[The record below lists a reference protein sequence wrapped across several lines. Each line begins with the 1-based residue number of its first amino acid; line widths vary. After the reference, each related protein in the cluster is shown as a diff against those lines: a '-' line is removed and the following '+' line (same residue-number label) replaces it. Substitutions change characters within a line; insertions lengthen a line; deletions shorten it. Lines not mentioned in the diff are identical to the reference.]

1 MNSKQG
7 PGEIKSLISFLEIT
21 DQDSIDFL
29 GEDINIV
36 FWSYDMKTREMIF
49 TEGLER
55 IYRCNYQDFTKNFW
69 SQWIHPEN
77 KEVEELL
84 MNAFLNKKPFNI
96 EYKIIRADGS
106 KGWVRAKG
114 KPVFNSQQE
123 VVCFNGLTRDISTK
137 KFAEIELEESASKYK
152 LLVENSILGVYI
164 SQDNKFQYVNKQ
176 MVELTGY
183 SEQELLEMT
192 PDQFFNQ
199 LLDDESR
206 ALVMARISNFL
217 SGRDNGSQE
226 IVIIKK
232 DKTNVNVELRSS
244 FITYEGKPALMGM
257 LLDITEKKQAQEMV
271 NHLAYYD
278 TLTGIPNRNLF
289 YKTVNHKLKEAKMK
303 NQKFAMLFID
313 LDQFKVVNDTY
324 GHHAGD
330 LLIKQAAER
339 MKMIFADNGLVAR
352 YGGDEFVVLLE
363 YEELEF
369 IEEIAKRIIK
379 EIPEA
384 LTSEIKT
391 VPTIGIS
398 LFPEHGDEIDSLLR
412 FADIAMYHSKRDEY
426 RKQNYSFYDGSL
438 SSETTRINK
447 LSSDLQNAT
456 EWDQFYLVY
465 QPKVDLVTNQ
475 VEGIEALI
483 RWTHPEYGNISPLD
497 FIPLAEKNGQINK
510 IGDWVLE
517 KAISDIKKLDESIML
532 NVNISAK
539 QLLQDSFVDKIQ
551 GFLKANVFPA
561 KNLNLEITESVAL
574 YDIEKT
580 VGVLE
585 QLGRFGIRISLD
597 DFGTGYSS
605 LSYLTRLPVHYLKI
619 DQSFINE
626 MEQDESKRTIVKS
639 IISVAHSLKMK
650 VVAEGIETLEQAE
663 LLKEYQC
670 DIGQGY
676 YFSRPQTFDDLLKYM
691 NNHKIASN

>member
-1 MNSKQG
+1 MDSNHDQV
-7 PGEIKSLISFLEIT
+7 PGEIKSLISFLKIT
-21 DQDSIDFL
+21 HQDSIDFL
-29 GEDINIV
+29 GEDSNIV
-36 FWSYDMKTREMIF
+36 FWSYDMKTGKMIF

-55 IYRCNYQDFTKNFW
+55 IYHCNYEDFTKNFW
-69 SQWIHPEN
+69 NKWIHPEN
-77 KEVEELL
+77 REVEEILIK
-84 MNAFLNKKPFNI
+84 AFLSKKPFNI
-96 EYKIIRADGS
+96 EYKILRADGS

-114 KPVFNSQQE
+114 RPVFNSHQE
-123 VVCFNGLTRDISTK
+123 VICFNGHTHDISK
-137 KFAEIELEESASKYK
+137 RKFAETELADSASKYK
-152 LLVENSILGVYI
+152 LLVENSVLGVYI
-164 SQDNKFQYVNKQ
+164 TQEGRFQYANQQ
-176 MVELTGY
+176 MADMTGY
-183 SEQELLEMT
+183 SEQELLEMNS
-192 PDQFFNQ
+192 DQFFNQ
-199 LLDDESR
+199 LLDEESK

-217 SGRDNGSQE
+217 SGNDNGSQE

-232 DKTNVNVELRSS
+232 DKTNIHAELRSS
-244 FITYEGKPALMGM
+244 LITYQGRPALMGT

-289 YKTVNHKLKEAKMK
+289 YKTVNQKLIEAKMNSHK
-303 NQKFAMLFID
+303 LALMFID

-330 LLIKQAAER
+330 LLIKQAAEK
-339 MKMIFADNGLVAR
+339 MKEIFVDKGFVSR
-352 YGGDEFVVLLE
+352 FGGDEFVVLMP
-363 YEELEF
+363 YEEMESIVGL
-369 IEEIAKRIIK
+369 ANRIIK
-379 EIPEA
+379 EIPDS
-384 LTSEIKT
+384 LTSDIKT

-398 LFPEHGDEIDSLLR
+398 LFPEHGGEIESLLR
-412 FADIAMYHSKRDEY
+412 FADIAMYHSKRDEN
-426 RKQNYSFYDGSL
+426 RNQNYSIYNGSL
-438 SSETTRINK
+438 SNENLRLNK

-456 EWDQFYLVY
+456 ELGQFYLVY
-465 QPKVDLVTNQ
+465 QPKIDLCTNQ

-483 RWTHPEYGNISPLD
+483 RWAHPEYGNISPLD

-517 KAISDIKKLDESIML
+517 KAISDIKKMDDSIML

-539 QLLQDSFVDKIQ
+539 QLLQDSFGEKIQ
-551 GFLKANVFPA
+551 AILKANEFPA

-574 YDIEKT
+574 YDIGKT

-585 QLGRFGIRISLD
+585 QLGSFGIRISLD

-619 DQSFINE
+619 DQSFVNE
-626 MEQDESKRTIVKS
+626 MEHDNSKRTIVKS
-639 IISVAHSLKMK
+639 IISVAHSLNLK
-650 VVAEGIETLEQAE
+650 VVAEGIETREQAE
-663 LLKEYQC
+663 LLAEYHC

-691 NNHKIASN
+691 ASH